1 MPLQN
6 WFCFIVHEDGFQLLL
21 VDCSENKKDKII
33 MQSEGMLYVVL
44 IGPSDHFHNLNVA
57 LLRQCSE
64 NDFDQS
70 ENQVYQSPP
79 EKFLRGF
86 EGPPY

>member
-1 MPLQN
+1 M
-6 WFCFIVHEDGFQLLL
+6 
-21 VDCSENKKDKII
+21 DCSENKKDKII

-70 ENQVYQSPP
+70 ENQVY
-79 EKFLRGF
+79 
-86 EGPPY
+86 